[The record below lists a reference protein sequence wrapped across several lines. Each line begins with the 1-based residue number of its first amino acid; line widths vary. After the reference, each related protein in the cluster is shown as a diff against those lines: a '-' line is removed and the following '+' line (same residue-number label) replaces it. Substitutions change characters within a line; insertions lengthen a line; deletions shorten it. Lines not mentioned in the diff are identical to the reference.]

1 MIVRSDMEK
10 YRRYLYILSF
20 VVLFILAGFSMK
32 FLVRKMIYPGS
43 FISVPSSPPNPL
55 SQLELV
61 VSDEVKLVC
70 WYYERD
76 ANLPF
81 LIYFHGNGENI
92 QTVWLSGM
100 IGQLQALPV
109 NILIVDYPGY
119 GRSSGTPHENTVIAA
134 AGKTV
139 EWVGENYPAAKI
151 ILCGWSLGAAVA
163 ILTTTKYSQKID
175 ALIAMSSWRSLEDV
189 AKDHYPDWL
198 VSWLLK
204 ESYASQA
211 VATQIKCKTLLIH
224 GKRDS
229 IIPVSH
235 SLNLAPQ
242 IPFLW
247 KLLLVEN
254 AGHND
259 LLSYP
264 EVWTNIEE
272 FIKLVQKE

>member
-1 MIVRSDMEK
+1 
-10 YRRYLYILSF
+10 
-20 VVLFILAGFSMK
+20 MK

-43 FISVPSSPPNPL
+43 FIPVPSLPPNSL
-55 SQLELV
+55 SQLELT
-61 VSDEVKLVC
+61 VSEQVKFIS
-70 WYYERD
+70 WYYVRD
-76 ANLPF
+76 PDFPF
-81 LIYFHGNGENI
+81 LIYFHGNGENL

-119 GRSSGTPHENTVIAA
+119 GRSSGTPHETTVLAS

-139 EWVGENYPAAKI
+139 AWIRESHPSAQI

-163 ILTTTKYSQKID
+163 ILTAARYPQKID
-175 ALIAMSSWRSLEDV
+175 ALIAMSAWRSLEDV
-189 AKDHYPDWL
+189 ARDHYPDWL

-204 ESYASQA
+204 ESYACHEFASQ
-211 VATQIKCKTLLIH
+211 VKCTTLLIH
-224 GKRDS
+224 GMRDS

-235 SLNLAPQ
+235 SLELSQ
-242 IPFLW
+242 IFPSLW
-247 KLLLVEN
+247 KHLLVET

-264 EVWTNIEE
+264 EVWTNMEE
-272 FIKLVQKE
+272 FIKSVRSEQASQYY